1 MFERST
7 NYFYILLNKTFFNK
21 DFYKLER
28 FITFILQFYEKTF
41 QLDVDF
47 KTYLIITRVTFK
59 KE

>member
-1 MFERST
+1 MFESSM

-47 KTYLIITRVTFK
+47 KRYLIITRLTFK